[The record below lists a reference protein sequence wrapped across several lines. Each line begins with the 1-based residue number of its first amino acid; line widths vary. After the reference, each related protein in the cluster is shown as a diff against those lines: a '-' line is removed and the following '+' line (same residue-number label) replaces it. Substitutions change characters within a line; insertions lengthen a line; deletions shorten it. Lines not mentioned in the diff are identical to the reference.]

1 MSQNFDIVPHSLSH
15 INHIVCISQILRVI
29 GSLASG
35 VVAYVS
41 QDWRIIWWYG
51 SVLNALI
58 VPMWLFLNESPRWL
72 LSKGQ
77 YDRAERSI
85 NFSAGLNGTNVR
97 TGNSIGFIIAPKI
110 IKKLPKSTV

>member
-1 MSQNFDIVPHSLSH
+1 M
-15 INHIVCISQILRVI
+15 QILRVI

-72 LSKGQ
+72 LSKGY

-85 NFSAGLNGTNVR
+85 HFSAGLNGTKIPDMVIER
-97 TGNSIGFIIAPKI
+97 VVEASREVSGKKRVLGEAVNS
-110 IKKLPKSTV
+110 

>member
-1 MSQNFDIVPHSLSH
+1 MFQFPVRIQ
-15 INHIVCISQILRVI
+15 IIFSQILRVV

-51 SVLNALI
+51 SVLNALV

-72 LSKGQ
+72 LSKGR
-77 YDRAERSI
+77 YERAGRSMQ
-85 NFSAGLNGTNVR
+85 FSAGLNGR
-97 TGNSIGFIIAPKI
+97 
-110 IKKLPKSTV
+110 KLPEEIIERVMDASR

>member
-1 MSQNFDIVPHSLSH
+1 MTSA
-15 INHIVCISQILRVI
+15 CIWLKK
-29 GSLASG
+29 
-35 VVAYVS
+35 
-41 QDWRIIWWYG
+41 DMIWWYG

-77 YDRAERSI
+77 YDRAEQSI

-97 TGNSIGFIIAPKI
+97 TGNSIGFEIAPKI
-110 IKKLPKSTV
+110 I

>member
-1 MSQNFDIVPHSLSH
+1 MNAKTSEIMF
-15 INHIVCISQILRVI
+15 SQILRVV

-77 YDRAERSI
+77 YERAGRSMQ
-85 NFSAGLNGTNVR
+85 FSAGLNGR
-97 TGNSIGFIIAPKI
+97 
-110 IKKLPKSTV
+110 KLPDEIIDRVMDASR